1 MAKETPVA
9 HIADNN
15 PPLTD
20 RQQPKPDLSLA
31 FDEHQ
36 KGGSDSGKSAAF
48 IQPAVSFKEE
58 SNLVSDLSD
67 SERVALDE
75 LITLLR
81 QALDN
86 NTLISPH
93 PIEPNTK
100 TEEKEKEKDE
110 NEDENRSPVEAF
122 HRTPSGQVSIWGI
135 PLLED
140 ERSDVVLLKFLRARD
155 FRVKDAFEMIGRTIS
170 WRVKFGVDDMVQED
184 EEQERARDEHSM
196 EKVVFM
202 HGHDREGHPVCY
214 NVYGEFRDR
223 DLYERTFSD
232 EEKRRR
238 FLKWRIRFL
247 ESNVRKLDFGPG
259 GVSTLV
265 QVNDLK
271 GAPGPGRTELRIATR
286 QALLLLQDNYP
297 EFVAKQEPVRLFVDD
312 RRSTKYLSIVV
323 LPLVAW
329 KYFTTEYSIHSK
341 IHPAFPPILDIELL
355 DIAFSRANNGIC
367 YRCYLLQSV
376 YRCMWHLWYLETFTD
391 KSLCLNLKVFINVP
405 WWYIA
410 FYAMLSPFMTQ
421 RTKSKFVF
429 AGPARTADTLFKYI
443 SPEQVPIQYG
453 GLSVDSCDCN
463 PEFTMDD
470 PATEVTIKPTTKQFV
485 EILVSE
491 RCIIVWELRVVGWEV
506 TYGAEFV
513 PSSKDS
519 YTVIIRKAKK
529 MRPSDDPV
537 ISSRYKISEVGKIVL
552 TIDNPSFKKRKLL
565 YRYKVL
571 PYTD

>member
-1 MAKETPVA
+1 MAEETPVA
-9 HIADNN
+9 HIADKN
-15 PPLTD
+15 PPLTE
-20 RQQPKPDLSLA
+20 QQHPKPDPSLA
-31 FDEHQ
+31 FDEERQ

-67 SERVALDE
+67 SERLALDE
-75 LITLLR
+75 LRTILR
-81 QALDN
+81 QAIDN

-93 PIEPNTK
+93 PIEPK
-100 TEEKEKEKDE
+100 TEEKEKGE
-110 NEDENRSPVEAF
+110 NEDENRTPVEAF
-122 HRTPSGQVSIWGI
+122 RRTPSGQVSIWGI

-140 ERSDVVLLKFLRARD
+140 DRSDVVLLKFLRARD
-155 FRVKDAFEMIGRTIS
+155 FRVKDAFEMIGRTMS
-170 WRVKFGVDDMVQED
+170 WRVKFRVDDMVQED
-184 EEQERARDEHSM
+184 EDQRARDEHSM

-247 ESNVRKLDFGPG
+247 ERNVRRLDFGPG
-259 GVSTLV
+259 GVNTLV

-297 EFVAKQEPVRLFVDD
+297 EFVAKQ
-312 RRSTKYLSIVV
+312 
-323 LPLVAW
+323 
-329 KYFTTEYSIHSK
+329 
-341 IHPAFPPILDIELL
+341 
-355 DIAFSRANNGIC
+355 
-367 YRCYLLQSV
+367 
-376 YRCMWHLWYLETFTD
+376 
-391 KSLCLNLKVFINVP
+391 VFINVP

-513 PSSKDS
+513 PSSKDG
-519 YTVIIRKAKK
+519 YTVIIQKAKK

-537 ISSRYKISEVGKIVL
+537 ISSRYKINEVGKIVL

-571 PYTD
+571 PYTG